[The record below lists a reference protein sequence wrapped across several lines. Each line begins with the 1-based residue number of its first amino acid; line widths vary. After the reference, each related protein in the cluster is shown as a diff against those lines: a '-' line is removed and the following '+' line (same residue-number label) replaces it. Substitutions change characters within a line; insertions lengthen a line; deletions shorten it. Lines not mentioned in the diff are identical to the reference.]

1 MNIYEIQSEFALM
14 LKEHDTANGERISNT
29 SMSISIELVEAVHE
43 LLNKEIALR
52 RKRASAGGKGIMSPA
67 RMAAVK
73 KASLAA
79 QAKREGVK

>member
-14 LKEHDTANGERISNT
+14 LKEHDTANGERILNT
-29 SMSISIELVEAVHE
+29 SMSIGIELVEAVHE

>member
-14 LKEHDTANGERISNT
+14 LKEHDTANGERIPNT

>member
-1 MNIYEIQSEFALM
+1 MNIYDINNEFALM
-14 LKEHDTANGERISNT
+14 LNQHDTANGERIPNT
-29 SMSISIELVEAVHE
+29 SFSVPIELVEAVHE

-73 KASLAA
+73 KASAA
-79 QAKREGVK
+79 AMAKRGGGN

>member
-1 MNIYEIQSEFALM
+1 MNIYEIQSEFALL
-14 LKEHDTANGERISNT
+14 LKEHDTANGERIPNT
-29 SMSISIELVEAVHE
+29 SVSISIELAAAVHE
-43 LLNKEIALR
+43 LLNREIALR
-52 RKRASAGGKGIMSPA
+52 RQRASAGGKGIMSPA